1 MTTLTSAPTAAN
13 RQPLQAIA
21 TRGFLWRIA
30 AILVGSWVI
39 ALSARINVPMV
50 PVPMSMQT
58 FAILL
63 IAVMAGRD
71 LAGQTLLAYLAQGA
85 AGLPMFASGAGL
97 VYMAGETGGYLV
109 GFLVAALFVGALADR
124 GWNRSALLLAGA
136 VLIGH
141 AIIFALG
148 VGWLTVLMGERVRS
162 YGGRLYALYSGH
174 DRQDGARRRHPLRDD
189 PAGASAQGL
198 RPPTRPPQHAFR

>member
-1 MTTLTSAPTAAN
+1 MTHDAAL
-13 RQPLQAIA
+13 RLDQPLRSVAS
-21 TRGFLWRIA
+21 RGLLWRIA
-30 AILVGSWVI
+30 AILVGSWLI

-97 VYMAGETGGYLV
+97 AYMAGPTGGYLA
-109 GFLVAALFVGALADR
+109 GFLVAALVVGALADR
-124 GWNRSALLLAGA
+124 GWNRSALLVAGA

-148 VGWLTVLMGERVRS
+148 VGWLTVLMGSLPVAIANGLTPFVPGTIVKTALVVAVLLATTRS
-162 YGGRLYALYSGH
+162 ARGR
-174 DRQDGARRRHPLRDD
+174 GA
-189 PAGASAQGL
+189 
-198 RPPTRPPQHAFR
+198 